1 MIKSNKI
8 LICIFVII
16 ILIVSGYLGY
26 KLGTEEE
33 KKNKEYII
41 NNNEKNIE
49 ELRKEGYNLI
59 LSQSKNIEYGLP
71 LKDTELKIKENSITK
86 DSIILELLSKRG
98 EEYINVSTR
107 YYILERKINGKWY
120 QIEPIGIES
129 KKYLERDTLGVPLNT
144 NVKYNI
150 FKDFSEYTK
159 KGLPKGEY
167 RIIFISQNIK
177 ENNSKSYIEKE
188 FEIK

>member
-1 MIKSNKI
+1 MIYNI
-8 LICIFVII
+8 DFII
-16 ILIVSGYLGY
+16 YS
-26 KLGTEEE
+26 
-33 KKNKEYII
+33 
-41 NNNEKNIE
+41 NEKNIE
-49 ELRKEGYNLI
+49 DLRNVVLNVI
-59 LSQSKNIEYGLP
+59 LSHSKTTDYGLP

-86 DSIILELLSKRG
+86 DSIILEFLSKIQ
-98 EEYINVSTR
+98 EKYINISTR

-129 KKYLERDTLGVPLNT
+129 KKYLEGDTLGISLKT

-159 KGLPKGEY
+159 KGLPRGDY